1 MRLVARIGLRAIN
14 SLVSLKTNIDYM
26 QTNKSF
32 KIILLS
38 LMILMFISTA
48 ALANEVLFYK
58 EANLI
63 GGYSNRDRWVGKSND
78 LTNSVGFEDYRKFSN
93 EYGDYLTTDLQLRL
107 AYDSMQNSHNA
118 WGIQV
123 HNAWLLY
130 KMNYVAKLR
139 IGHFDPAF
147 GLEPQLDTHG
157 TILQT
162 LAMKDIGFKKDWGF
176 GLEGSFPKFDYKLAL
191 QLGSGMGIHRRDD
204 SYLFTSRIGTPTTEN
219 FQYGISF
226 LCGRVLDS
234 EDMKTIPQ
242 DKLLSDKAVSKKR
255 VGLDSQYLFGS
266 YLFKGEVAYGEN
278 DRKKVLGY
286 LGELDYTI
294 PKYQN
299 WELELQFQSWINKLG
314 ESSSDDSTLTLGT
327 SYKLNQSTTL
337 RAAFSHDFNVMGE
350 KNEDKVLLQF
360 YFFGA

>member
-1 MRLVARIGLRAIN
+1 MQIN
-14 SLVSLKTNIDYM
+14 KISV
-26 QTNKSF
+26 
-32 KIILLS
+32 IILPLLVI
-38 LMILMFISTA
+38 LMIFAGSA
-48 ALANEVLFYK
+48 SANEALFYK

-63 GGYSNRDRWVGKSND
+63 GGYSSRDHWVGKSND
-78 LTNSVGFEDYRKFSN
+78 LTNSIGFEDYRKFSN
-93 EYGDYLTTDLQLRL
+93 DYGDYLTTDLQVRL
-107 AYDSMQNSHNA
+107 AYDSTQNSHNA
-118 WGIQV
+118 WGIQI

-130 KMNYVAKLR
+130 KMNYAAKLR
-139 IGHFDPAF
+139 VGHFDPAF
-147 GLEPQLDTHG
+147 GLEPQLDTHS

-162 LAMKDIGFKKDWGF
+162 LMMKDIGFKKDWGV
-176 GLEGSFPKFDYKLAL
+176 GLEGALPKFDYKLAL

-204 SYLFTSRIGTPTTEN
+204 SFLLTSRIGTPASEN

-226 LCGRVLDS
+226 LLGRVLES

-242 DKLLSDKAVSKKR
+242 DKLLSDKAISKKR
-255 VGLDSQYLFGS
+255 IGLDSQYLFGP

-278 DRKKVLGY
+278 DSKKVLGY

-294 PKYQN
+294 PRYQN

-337 RAAFSHDFNVMGE
+337 RAAFSHDFNSMGQ
-350 KNEDKVLLQF
+350 KEDNKILLQF

>member
-1 MRLVARIGLRAIN
+1 M
-14 SLVSLKTNIDYM
+14 KM
-26 QTNKSF
+26 NK
-32 KIILLS
+32 
-38 LMILMFISTA
+38 ISTVFLLNFIVLMGFGNM
-48 ALANEVLFYK
+48 ALANEALFYK

-63 GGYSNRDRWVGKSND
+63 GGYSDRDHWVGKSND
-78 LTNSVGFEDYRKFSN
+78 LTNSIGFEDYRKFSN
-93 EYGDYLTTDLQLRL
+93 EYGDFLTTDLQVRL
-107 AYDSMQNSHNA
+107 AYDSMRNSRNA
-118 WGIQV
+118 WGIQI

-130 KMNYVAKLR
+130 KMNYSAKLR

-162 LAMKDIGFKKDWGF
+162 LAMKNIGFKKDWGF
-176 GLEGSFPKFDYKLAL
+176 GLEGSLSEFDYKSAL

-204 SYLFTSRIGTPTTEN
+204 SFLFTSRIGTPDTEN

-226 LCGRVLDS
+226 LYGRVLES

-242 DKLLSDKAVSKKR
+242 DKLLSDKAISKKR
-255 VGLDSQYLFGS
+255 IGLDSQYLFGP
-266 YLFKGEVAYGEN
+266 YLFKGEIAYGEN
-278 DRKKVLGY
+278 GNKKVLGY
-286 LGELDYTI
+286 LAEIDYTI
-294 PKYQN
+294 PRYQN

-314 ESSSDDSTLTLGT
+314 ESSSADSTLTLGT

-337 RAAFSHDFNVMGE
+337 RAAFFHDFNSMGQ
-350 KNEDKVLLQF
+350 KEDNKILLQC